1 MADIE
6 KKSYYCEKCRKT
18 MDATQFYTS
27 NNLEKYPN
35 DGKFNICKHCMTM
48 HVDNWNP
55 DSYLWIMQEAD
66 VPYVPTVWNQLMR
79 TWCKPGKKVKGTTVM
94 GRYLS
99 TMKLKQWKE
108 FRWSDSE
115 YLQEVENN
123 KIKQAMEKSGYSAAE
138 IAETLDKGS
147 FPMAQDAPPPPVA
160 EPQSAE
166 PVNEDYFSRDL
177 EPAEDLDLT
186 EEDRTYL
193 RLKWGRTYKPDEWV
207 TLEQLYNEMMDSYDI
222 QSAGHIDTLKLV
234 CKTSLKANQL
244 LDMGDVDGAQKMI
257 RMYDGLMKSGNFTAA
272 QNKAETGDFIDSIGE
287 LIELCEREGY
297 VERYYSEQ
305 PKDKVDFTLEDMKRY
320 TKSLVDDETNL
331 NEMIEAAIRQNAQ
344 EDKIASESLEEDIV
358 DDTELSIED
367 LEEQITTDEDFSDFE
382 DFLEQQEIFD
392 AEEE

>member
-18 MDATQFYTS
+18 MDQSQFYTS

-35 DGKFNICKHCMTM
+35 DGKFNQCKNCMTM
-48 HVDNWNP
+48 LVDNWDP
-55 DSYLWIMQEAD
+55 DTYLWILQEAD
-66 VPYVPTVWNQLMR
+66 VPYVPTVWNDLMR
-79 TWCKPGKKVKGTTVM
+79 KWCAPGKKVKGTTVM

-99 TMKLKQWKE
+99 TMKLKQWKD
-108 FRWSDSE
+108 FRWKDSE

-147 FPMAQDAPPPPVA
+147 FPMAQEAPPPPVA
-160 EPQSAE
+160 ESRPQD
-166 PVNEDYFSRDL
+166 PFVEDYFSRGE

-193 RLKWGRTYKPDEWV
+193 RLKWGKTYKPEEWV
-207 TLEQLYNEMMDSYDI
+207 ALEQLYNEMMDSYDI

-257 RMYDGLMKSGNFTAA
+257 KMYDGLMKSGKFTAA
-272 QNKAETGDFIDSIGE
+272 QNKAETGDFVDSIGE
-287 LIELCEREGY
+287 IIELCEKEGY
-297 VERYYSEQ
+297 IERLYVES

-331 NEMIEAAIRQNAQ
+331 NEMMEAAIKQNEQ
-344 EDKIASESLEEDIV
+344 EDKAASENLEEDII
-358 DDTELSIED
+358 DDTELNFKD
-367 LEEQITTDEDFSDFE
+367 LESEVITDDDFMEFEEFLNEDVEGEQV
-382 DFLEQQEIFD
+382 
-392 AEEE
+392 